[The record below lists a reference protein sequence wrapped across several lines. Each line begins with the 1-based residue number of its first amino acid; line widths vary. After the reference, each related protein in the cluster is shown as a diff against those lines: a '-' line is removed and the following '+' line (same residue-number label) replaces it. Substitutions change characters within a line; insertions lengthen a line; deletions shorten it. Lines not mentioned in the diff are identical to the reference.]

1 MRTIQQAV
9 VRGQVGLAGSDRILK
24 RLGGITPR
32 LAEWAPKLRMRRL
45 QDLNDIRTFVA
56 AAEAGTLSGA
66 AGDLHLPTSTV
77 SRSLTRLEK
86 RIGLLLVRRSQRG
99 LALTDV
105 GREYLLSCK
114 RALRKLRE
122 GDDLL
127 EMHRAEPGGVL
138 RVECPVTMAR
148 DVLAPLLG
156 QFVDA
161 NPKLRVTIDVYS
173 SGYNLEPKEE
183 IDVFFKIRSPKDSS
197 RRLRLYPST
206 LRGLFASSRYV
217 TKFGSPTNP
226 AELSAH
232 RCIGASSEQQFYSW
246 KLRKGKRIATPDLTL
261 QVMSSDPA
269 VCRQL
274 ALDGVGITMLPIW
287 MAKHPDVATALVP
300 VLPLWKPEPISLCA
314 LYTGSSRLTPKI
326 KVFLDFL
333 EAYIGTDRD
342 PRLHGNAASVCF
354 SDVKGHAM

>member
-1 MRTIQQAV
+1 
-9 VRGQVGLAGSDRILK
+9 
-24 RLGGITPR
+24 
-32 LAEWAPKLRMRRL
+32 MRRL

-66 AGDLHLPTSTV
+66 AGALHLPTSTV

-86 RIGLLLVRRSQRG
+86 RIGLLLVRRSQKG

-105 GREYLLSCK
+105 GRQYLVSCGS
-114 RALRKLRE
+114 ALRKLRE

-127 EMHRAEPGGVL
+127 EMHRANPGGVL

-156 QFVDA
+156 KFVDA
-161 NPKLRVTIDVYS
+161 NPKLRVSIDVYS

-206 LRGLFASSRYV
+206 LRGLFASPRYV
-217 TKFGSPTNP
+217 AKFGSPTKP

-246 KLRKGKRIATPDLTL
+246 KLCKGKRVTTPDLAL

-274 ALDGVGITMLPIW
+274 ALDGVGIAMLPIW
-287 MAKHPDVATALVP
+287 MAKYPDVTNALVP

-326 KVFLDFL
+326 RVFLDFL
-333 EAYIGTDRD
+333 EGYIGTDRD

-354 SDVKGHAM
+354 SDVKSRAI

>member
-1 MRTIQQAV
+1 LETWRNN
-9 VRGQVGLAGSDRILK
+9 
-24 RLGGITPR
+24 PR
-32 LAEWAPKLRMRRL
+32 LAEWAPKLRMRGL

-56 AAEAGTLSGA
+56 VAEAGTLSGA

-86 RIGLLLVRRSQRG
+86 RIGLLLVQRSQKG

-122 GDDLL
+122 GDDVL
-127 EMHRAEPGGVL
+127 EMHRANPGGVL

-217 TKFGSPTNP
+217 SKFGSPTNP

-246 KLRKGKRIATPDLTL
+246 TLCKGKRVTTPDVTL

-333 EAYIGTDRD
+333 EVYIGTDRD

-354 SDVKGHAM
+354 SDVKSHAM